1 MAGSPAVAAVDPQE
15 SHVAPI
21 RLRQS
26 CRPSANGKTGGRTP
40 GIASQF
46 RTQGMRDYYANI
58 AAERVASKVVDCLTA
73 VLADEEPKKN
83 AAERKAAME
92 MRNRLQVT
100 TK

>member
-1 MAGSPAVAAVDPQE
+1 
-15 SHVAPI
+15 
-21 RLRQS
+21 
-26 CRPSANGKTGGRTP
+26 
-40 GIASQF
+40 
-46 RTQGMRDYYANI
+46 MRDYYANI

-92 MRNRLQVT
+92 IRNRLQVT